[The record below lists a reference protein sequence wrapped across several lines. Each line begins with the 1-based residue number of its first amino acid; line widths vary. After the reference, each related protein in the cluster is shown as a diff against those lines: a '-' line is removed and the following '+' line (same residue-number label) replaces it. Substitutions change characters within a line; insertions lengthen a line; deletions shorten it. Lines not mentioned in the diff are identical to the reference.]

1 MNNGKMIRPKPL
13 TIQDGD
19 VWLEI
24 AAQELELDPHDVDA
38 IRKIWENHKKRNS
51 IGVNGSRHE
60 KFINPKTGEMFQN
73 TVDDNRFCGQYAGC
87 KQGCPVLA
95 ARHGTDCTE
104 WLNQHPHQAARLMG
118 YEVVGC
124 SSCENRYD
132 GEVKDCCLK
141 CRDFSEYKPVHVPN
155 STTSEIG
162 SVHANEEPKTALE
175 IIRKQAETQ
184 ESVISINRV
193 AVSCCGLT
201 ANSDELVD
209 TLNQVENARF
219 ASGQLYALLGSFVG
233 RNPSAKEV
241 VQAIRRKMNFNEQES
256 TKSREKLIRMN
267 CNTSF
272 AKHVQTVVQ
281 REYANQILQETINQ
295 IGDSTAENPKEV

>member
-1 MNNGKMIRPKPL
+1 M
-13 TIQDGD
+13 D
-19 VWLEI
+19 
-24 AAQELELDPHDVDA
+24 
-38 IRKIWENHKKRNS
+38 HKKRNS
-51 IGVNGSRHE
+51 IGVNESRRE

-73 TVDDNRFCGQYAGC
+73 TVDDSRFCGQYAGC
-87 KQGCPVLA
+87 KQECPVLA

-104 WLNQHPHQAARLMG
+104 WLDQHPHQAALLMG

-141 CRDFSEYKPVHVPN
+141 CKDFSEYKPAHASN

-162 SVHANEEPKTALE
+162 SVHTDEKPKTALE
-175 IIRKQAETQ
+175 IVRKQAEAQ

-209 TLNQVENARF
+209 ALNQVENARF
-219 ASGQLYALLGSFVG
+219 ATGQLYALLGSFAVG
-233 RNPSAKEV
+233 NPSAKEV
-241 VQAIRRKMNFNEQES
+241 VQAIRRKMDFNEQES
-256 TKSREKLIRMN
+256 AKSRKKLIRMN

-272 AKHVQTVVQ
+272 AKHIWAVVQ

-295 IGDSTAENPKEV
+295 IGDATAVNSKEV

>member
-1 MNNGKMIRPKPL
+1 MDNGEMIRPTPL
-13 TIQDGD
+13 TIQNGD
-19 VWLEI
+19 VWLEK
-24 AAQELELDPHDVDA
+24 AEQELGLDPHDVDT
-38 IRKIWENHKKRNS
+38 IRKIWEDHKKRNS
-51 IGVNGSRHE
+51 IGVNESRRE

-87 KQGCPVLA
+87 KQECPVLA
-95 ARHGTDCTE
+95 ARHGADCTE
-104 WLNQHPHQAARLMG
+104 WINQHPHQTALLMG

-132 GEVKDCCLK
+132 GEIKDCCLK
-141 CRDFSEYKPVHVPN
+141 CRDFSEYKPVHMSN
-155 STTSEIG
+155 SATSEIG
-162 SVHANEEPKTALE
+162 SVHTDEEPKTALE

-209 TLNQVENARF
+209 ALNQVENARF
-219 ASGQLYALLGSFVG
+219 ASGQLYALLGSFAG
-233 RNPSAKEV
+233 RKPPAREV
-241 VQAIRRKMNFNEQES
+241 VQAIRRKIDSNEQES
-256 TKSREKLIRMN
+256 IKSREKLIKLN

-272 AKHVQTVVQ
+272 AKYVQIVIQ
-281 REYANQILQETINQ
+281 REYANQVLQETLNQ
-295 IGDSTAENPKEV
+295 MWNSSTEN